1 MFPKGNFITGLLQQ
15 AKQVQKQMEELQGE
29 LSAIR
34 IEGHAGGGMVSAV
47 VSGQQELI
55 SIKIDPKLITE
66 DIEMVE
72 DLVVAAVKQAMEKS
86 KEETQE
92 KVDAVT
98 GGTLGGLNLS
108 DLQGML

>member
-15 AKQVQKQMEELQGE
+15 AKQVQKKMEELQRE
-29 LSAIR
+29 LSALR
-34 IEGHAGGGMVSAV
+34 IEGHSGGGMVSAV
-47 VSGQQELI
+47 VNGQQELI

-72 DLVVAAVKQAMEKS
+72 DLVVAAVKQAMDKS
-86 KEETQE
+86 KEENQQ
-92 KVDAVT
+92 KIDAVT
-98 GGTLGGLNLS
+98 GGALGGLNLS